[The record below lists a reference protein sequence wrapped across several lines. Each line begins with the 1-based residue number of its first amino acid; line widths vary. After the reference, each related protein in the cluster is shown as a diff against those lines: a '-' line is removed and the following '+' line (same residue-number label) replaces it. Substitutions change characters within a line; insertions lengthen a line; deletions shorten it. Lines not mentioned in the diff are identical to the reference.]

1 MKGKFEKVFVLLGAF
16 IMCLSTASIA
26 NAYEWYP
33 KTSGG
38 TKGKAPI
45 ECLNLPREAQKDAI
59 SYTYGNSKAIGAY
72 ADVKVKY
79 TLSPAGNERSVFKS
93 DTDDYDAYAEANV
106 TSGYPQKAEFNNT
119 ASSRYYGNYE
129 SERTMNF

>member
-1 MKGKFEKVFVLLGAF
+1 
-16 IMCLSTASIA
+16 MCLSTASIA

-38 TKGKAPI
+38 TKGKATI

-59 SYTYGNSKAIGAY
+59 SYTYGNSKAIG
-72 ADVKVKY
+72 
-79 TLSPAGNERSVFKS
+79 
-93 DTDDYDAYAEANV
+93 AYAEANV